1 MTTTDWRFSAKHLVY
16 CSCDFGCPCD
26 ANAPPTYTSCEG
38 AVSYEI
44 ETGHYRDTK
53 LDGLRFVVA
62 FHFPQAIHHGN
73 GTLHP
78 IIDERADEDQ
88 RNALL
93 TIMSGEDQPAST
105 MFAIFAAITETV
117 VSPEFLPIEFEFDL
131 EGRTGRMAV
140 PGLMECENEPIRNPV
155 TGTPHRMRV
164 VMPEGFEY
172 DEAEMAADR
181 AKATGPIAF
190 DFADRHCSLSE
201 VAYDNNGF
209 VAR

>member
-1 MTTTDWRFSAKHLVY
+1 MATTDWKFSAKHLVY

-38 AVSYEI
+38 VVGYEI
-44 ETGHYRDTK
+44 TTGHYGDTP
-53 LDGLRFVVA
+53 LDGLRFAVA
-62 FHFPQAIHHGN
+62 FHFPKAIHHGN

-93 TIMSGEDQPAST
+93 TIMSGEDQPPNT

-131 EGRTGRMAV
+131 EGRTGRMAA
-140 PGLMECENEPIRNPV
+140 PGLIECENGPIRNPV
-155 TGTPHRMRV
+155 TGDPHRMRV

-172 DEAEMAADR
+172 AEAEMAAGR
-181 AKATGPIAF
+181 AKGSGPVAF
-190 DFADRHCSLSE
+190 DFTDRHCSLSE
-201 VAYDNNGF
+201 VTYDNNGL
-209 VAR
+209 VA